1 MAMAVWRAGRSAAT
15 IKPAMLVVGI
25 EGEGFWSGIKTNFET
40 NFVIPPFG
48 AVTYETKNKYDYD
61 VALRLG
67 IALDRTLI
75 YGKIG
80 WVWGQFDFRFYDNN
94 PGGVPYTHT
103 GSSGLSG
110 LLLGL
115 GAEHAL
121 GGNWSVKFEY
131 NYLNFA
137 ARSVAFTHCFL
148 PGACFHELNESQS
161 AREAHRETRHQLPVR
176 IGEGAGGR
184 KVLSDAV
191 SHRQAARKSQSPGR
205 TGALLIPASVD
216 TKARQRS
223 DAHARCRVGGLDRL
237 LEIAENNNGADRN
250 DRGGDARNDEC
261 LHMEVLPL

>member
-1 MAMAVWRAGRSAAT
+1 MKKFLMGAILAAMAMPAMAADLPLRKAPPYAAPAFNWTGCYVGVHVGAGGMHDYWTGEHGNGGLAGGQIGCNYQAG
-15 IKPAMLVVGI
+15 MLVVGI

-161 AREAHRETRHQLPVR
+161 AEKHIVKLGINYQFGLGKAPVV
-176 IGEGAGGR
+176 A
-184 KVLSDAV
+184 KY
-191 SHRQAARKSQSPGR
+191 
-205 TGALLIPASVD
+205 
-216 TKARQRS
+216 
-223 DAHARCRVGGLDRL
+223 
-237 LEIAENNNGADRN
+237 
-250 DRGGDARNDEC
+250 
-261 LHMEVLPL
+261 